1 MFILTPEAAVRGLLI
16 LIIYILACRP
26 VGWLIGTLTAR
37 WQEHLP
43 DNGASLGLP
52 GGGMWIG
59 CMERIAIITLILA
72 DMSGTIGFL
81 IAAKSILRFPE
92 ITARDE
98 NGSRM
103 RAAAEYVI
111 IGTLMSFIGG
121 LGGGLLAREILTIR
135 MPWC

>member
-1 MFILTPEAAVRGLLI
+1 
-16 LIIYILACRP
+16 
-26 VGWLIGTLTAR
+26 
-37 WQEHLP
+37 
-43 DNGASLGLP
+43 
-52 GGGMWIG
+52 
-59 CMERIAIITLILA
+59 
-72 DMSGTIGFL
+72 MSGTIGFL

-92 ITARDE
+92 IAARDE